1 MATARG
7 KWCLDDLDKA
17 MQEVKE
23 HGLSIRKASYKY
35 GIPRSTIHD
44 HVTGKIERVRHGL
57 SPVLTEEEESELV
70 SWVIKM
76 AEIGYGQTRIQVTEM
91 VKKILDRTGR
101 PNPFQDNC
109 LDKDWW
115 YMSLH

>member
-44 HVTGKIERVRHGL
+44 HVTGKIE
-57 SPVLTEEEESELV
+57 
-70 SWVIKM
+70 
-76 AEIGYGQTRIQVTEM
+76 
-91 VKKILDRTGR
+91 
-101 PNPFQDNC
+101 
-109 LDKDWW
+109 
-115 YMSLH
+115 